1 MDMEK
6 GCKGV
11 SKMAV
16 TTDKSNML
24 CILNILRE
32 YTDENHIISTSE
44 IIDKMERLYMRKVDR
59 RTVYGCI
66 DALSDFGYEISTY
79 AENKNGYMLISRDFT
94 IAEIRLLIDAIYS
107 CEYISKKQTEEL
119 LQKLRS
125 FLSSYERKYYSY
137 TNIIAPDKKSPN
149 PEVFLN
155 IEILEEAI
163 NSKKQVSFTY
173 MDYDYDKTLKPRRDR
188 PYIVNPY
195 AMICEG
201 SHYYLALISQGHRE
215 PSFYRIDMM
224 KDIRILDENIE
235 YTKREAKLDSLNKVV
250 FAHTGTPRRVS
261 LHCKKRVLRYVI
273 EQFGSDISIKE
284 KPDGSFEASVLTA
297 TEGLIYW
304 ALQYLQDL
312 EVLSPPDVREKVI
325 SAIRENPYGV

>member
-1 MDMEK
+1 
-6 GCKGV
+6 
-11 SKMAV
+11 MAV

-24 CILNILRE
+24 CILNILKE
-32 YTDENHIISTSE
+32 YTDENHIVSTSE
-44 IIDKMERLYMRKVDR
+44 IIDKMELLYMRKVDR

-66 DALSDFGYEISTY
+66 DALEEFGYEISTY
-79 AENKNGYMLISRDFT
+79 ADNKKGYMLLSRDFT

-119 LQKLRS
+119 LEKLRS

-137 TNIIAPDKKSPN
+137 TNIITPEKKSPN

-173 MDYDYDKTLKPRRDR
+173 VDYDYDKTLKPRRER
-188 PYIVNPY
+188 PYTVSPY

-201 SHYYLALISQGHRE
+201 SHYYLALISQGHTE

-224 KDIRILDENIE
+224 KNIKVLEEPIE
-235 YTKREAKLDSLNKVV
+235 YTKREADLDSLNKVV
-250 FAHTGTPRRVS
+250 FAHTGKPKRVM
-261 LHCKKRVLRYVI
+261 LRCKKRVLRYVI

-284 KPDGSFEASVLTA
+284 NPDGTFDASVLTA
-297 TEGLIYW
+297 TEGLVYW
-304 ALQYLQDL
+304 ALQYLQDV
-312 EVLSPPDVREKVI
+312 EVISPKDVREKVI
-325 SAIRENPYGV
+325 SAIKENPYGI